1 MKISI
6 PKENR
11 DGETRIAASPEV
23 VKKFKQQQAKSNKQR
38 EQHMHL
44 KDFVFIKEK
53 IILIK

>member
-23 VKKFKQQQAKSNKQR
+23 VKKFTG
-38 EQHMHL
+38 MG
-44 KDFVFIKEK
+44 F
-53 IILIK
+53 